1 MKNLINTTESQ
12 NKRYQQHFDLLKENL
27 DPAQAAELAV
37 GGRFDEIGKIELEI
51 LKENGLTRDMFVIDV
66 GCGSGRLANQL
77 SIYGLN
83 RYLGTDVVD
92 GLLDYAGNLVG
103 DKDLWLLKK
112 VDNIEVPTSNNSADF
127 ICFFSVFTHLLH
139 EQTFL
144 YLKEAKR
151 VLKPGGK
158 VIFSFLE
165 FEVPSHWAIFEGN
178 LDKFEENHL
187 NMFFDRE
194 AINAWSNFLGMSV
207 EKILQGD
214 QPQIAKD
221 INESR
226 SLGQSIA
233 VLKKTSSP

>member
-1 MKNLINTTESQ
+1 MKNLINTTKSQ
-12 NKRYQQHFDLLKENL
+12 NKRYQQHFDSLKENL
-27 DPAQAAELAV
+27 DTAQAAELAV

-51 LKENGLTRDMFVIDV
+51 LKENELTRDMFVIDV
-66 GCGSGRLANQL
+66 GCGSGRLAKQL

-92 GLLDYAGNLVG
+92 DLLDYTGNLVG
-103 DKDLWLLKK
+103 NKDLWLLKK
-112 VDNIEVPTSNNSADF
+112 VDNIEIPASDNSADF

-187 NMFFDRE
+187 NMFFDRK
-194 AINAWSNFLGMSV
+194 AIITWTNFLGMSV

-233 VLKKTSSP
+233 VLKKKSSP

>member
-12 NKRYQQHFDLLKENL
+12 NNRYQQHFNLLKENL
-27 DPAQAAELAV
+27 DTAKAAELAV
-37 GGRFDEIGKIELEI
+37 GGLFDEFGKIELEI
-51 LKENGLTRDMFVIDV
+51 LKENELTRDKFVIDV
-66 GCGSGRLANQL
+66 GCGSGRLAKQL

-92 GLLDYAGNLVG
+92 DLLDYAGKIIGN
-103 DKDLWLLKK
+103 KELWLLKK
-112 VDNIEVPTSNNSADF
+112 VDKIEIPADSDSADF
-127 ICFFSVFTHLLH
+127 VCFFSVFTHLLH

-151 VLKPGGK
+151 VLKPDGK

-165 FEVPSHWAIFEGN
+165 FEVPSHWAVFEDN

-187 NMFFDRE
+187 NMFFDRK
-194 AINAWSNFLGMSV
+194 AINVWSNFLGMSV
-207 EKILQGD
+207 EKILQGNE
-214 QPQIAKD
+214 PQIAKD
-221 INESR
+221 INKLR

-233 VLKKTSSP
+233 VLKKTSSL

>member
-12 NKRYQQHFDLLKENL
+12 NNRYQQHFNLLKENL
-27 DPAQAAELAV
+27 DTAKAAELAV
-37 GGRFDEIGKIELEI
+37 GGLFDEFGKIELEI
-51 LKENGLTRDMFVIDV
+51 LKENELTRDMFVIDV
-66 GCGSGRLANQL
+66 GCGSGRLAKQL
-77 SIYGLN
+77 SIYGLS

-92 GLLDYAGNLVG
+92 DLLDYAGNLVG
-103 DKDLWLLKK
+103 NKDLWLLKK
-112 VDNIEVPTSNNSADF
+112 VDNIEVPAERVIPRISSV
-127 ICFFSVFTHLLH
+127 FFSVFTHLLH

-165 FEVPSHWAIFEGN
+165 FEVPSHWAVFEGN

-187 NMFFDRE
+187 NMFFDRK

-207 EKILQGD
+207 EKVLQGD

-221 INESR
+221 INES
-226 SLGQSIA
+226 
-233 VLKKTSSP
+233 KKFRAIDSSPKENI